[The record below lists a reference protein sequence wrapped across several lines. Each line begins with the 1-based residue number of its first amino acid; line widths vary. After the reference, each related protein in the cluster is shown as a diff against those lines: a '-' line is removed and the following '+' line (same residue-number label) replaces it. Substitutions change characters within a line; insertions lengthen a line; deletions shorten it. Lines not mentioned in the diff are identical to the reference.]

1 MNNNKI
7 KLNSEI
13 IYNICCF
20 SDAHVILFW
29 FQVQTFLY
37 LFLSYFRLSNKVFI
51 QKKEKRKKQKLKIS
65 PFQLQNTAQPV
76 IS

>member
-1 MNNNKI
+1 MNNSKI
-7 KLNSEI
+7 KNNEV
-13 IYNICCF
+13 IYNLHCF
-20 SDAHVILFW
+20 PNAHVILFW

>member
-1 MNNNKI
+1 MNDSKI
-7 KLNSEI
+7 KLNNEI
-13 IYNICCF
+13 IYNF
-20 SDAHVILFW
+20 HYFLKAHLILFW